1 MAAVAV
7 MLVVAAFGYMKSPRA
22 RVCESSVPGGWMIEL
37 NRMWLDDSLGRNSET
52 ILLGASF
59 KLLKRLDPT
68 IVAVQSFADGRCG
81 CGTIY
86 KAANVDYY
94 GYHWTTFLHNRRS
107 GEVNHEQNLTNAT
120 CASGFM
126 RTNAELLAGDVVP
139 FRAKT
144 YRYIYPLHRSFRFI
158 GNGKKLP
165 FPPYEKGTEPATWYI
180 NPERLRP
187 RLIAALDTLLERWH
201 QVTAKVQG
209 GMQPDEAYET
219 QLDELRQRQTQVP
232 WAKLEAV
239 LSEEAERVFR
249 RRLRDAIWDSLMLA
263 RPLKPGAPKETQE
276 VFLTDLLG
284 DLDAVEEISPVGGQ
298 IYQRYLWTA
307 DGRTT
312 DDLAEAVVA
321 ELRAEEPQASASGRD
336 LKYIAGVRD

>member
-1 MAAVAV
+1 M
-7 MLVVAAFGYMKSPRA
+7 R
-22 RVCESSVPGGWMIEL
+22 
-37 NRMWLDDSLGRNSET
+37 DDLQG
-52 ILLGASF
+52 
-59 KLLKRLDPT
+59 
-68 IVAVQSFADGRCG
+68 
-81 CGTIY
+81 
-86 KAANVDYY
+86 ANVDYY

-126 RTNAELLAGDVVP
+126 RTNAELLAGDMVP

-187 RLIAALDTLLERWH
+187 RLIAALDTLLEWWH

-219 QLDELRQRQTQVP
+219 QLDKLRQRQTQVP

-249 RRLRDAIWDSLMLA
+249 RRLRDAIFGTPAETGCAQGDAGGVFDGFA
-263 RPLKPGAPKETQE
+263 R
-276 VFLTDLLG
+276 
-284 DLDAVEEISPVGGQ
+284 
-298 IYQRYLWTA
+298 R
-307 DGRTT
+307 
-312 DDLAEAVVA
+312 
-321 ELRAEEPQASASGRD
+321 SGRGGGDFACRRAD
-336 LKYIAGVRD
+336 LPALFVDG